1 MIMYYDI
8 HTHTERERHRILK
21 DKGPEKHERTAH
33 NLTSSTN
40 DSLWV
45 PDT

>member
-1 MIMYYDI
+1 MIF
-8 HTHTERERHRILK
+8 THIDDRILE

-45 PDT
+45 PDA